1 MYQRIFAL
9 TGLVCAALFSH
20 QALAADDWGPCTPI
34 GGTRQFNAL
43 MIKTVTDTSENSSGT
58 VFPDFYAWDLGETYQ
73 VKCECPD
80 NNEFNILHFAAKT
93 SLPFGHND
101 GSKKY
106 FIVNNNIQIA
116 TKIWIEGLKQEYV
129 DAPFPDET
137 NLYKGRSACD
147 VNPNNADRFSTGA
160 KGSLSLYIH
169 HPFVGQLDIPSTNIM
184 ELYGTY
190 KPGVYSATPMSSVY
204 LSGSVTVPQGCELA
218 SGSTLEIPFGEF
230 QAHDFK
236 DRKGQLPAGAS
247 PVTKELQFNCTNI
260 SDGVKILLRIEGTP
274 NPNDSSAIDLGNPDI
289 GAVIKNASGVV
300 LKPNSTDAQALTAAP
315 LTDNIHRTASTTLS
329 FSPVSTTGKLPETG
343 DFEGIATLR
352 IDVE

>member
-9 TGLVCAALFSH
+9 IGLVCAALFSH
-20 QALAADDWGPCTPI
+20 QALAADDWGPCIPTD
-34 GGTRQFNAL
+34 GTRQFNAL

-58 VFPDFYAWDLGETYQ
+58 VFPDFYAWDLGEYYQ

-80 NNEFNILHFAAKT
+80 NQESRPTIFSART

-101 GSKKY
+101 GSQQY

-116 TKIWIEGLKQEYV
+116 TKIRIEGTKKAYV
-129 DAPFPDET
+129 DAPFE
-137 NLYKGRSACD
+137 NVSNEYNARLACD
-147 VNPNNADRFSTGA
+147 VNPNGTDKAGTGA

-190 KPGVYSATPMSSVY
+190 KPGVYSATPMAAVY

-315 LTDNIHRTASTTLS
+315 LTDDIHRTASTTLS

-343 DFEGIATLR
+343 NFEGIATLR